1 MSVHRGKIVD
11 LEAEMKVKLFFCAV
25 MLMFIV
31 TGCAGVQTAGSGGDS
46 SSSKGLTD
54 EDLKKMGVEESK
66 GSY

>member
-1 MSVHRGKIVD
+1 
-11 LEAEMKVKLFFCAV
+11 MKVKLFFCAV

-54 EDLKKMGVEESK
+54 EDLKKMGVDESK